1 MAGWEGL
8 ASPPRHFSCCYD
20 PHHEVLATDHHHE
33 VYVSKDTSPQQVSA
47 IAANRDQVTGICT
60 RLRAEVESSYWRG
73 KAGKTD
79 WAIILTALDL
89 AQYLGHL
96 DLFLDAR
103 SMSFAAGVAPTT
115 ASHSLRRLVKSRWL
129 IASPQND
136 IAPKYR
142 IPKNRANEYY
152 VNPAFP
158 HVYRNCYP
166 LRAPWEPRAGVT
178 SPHGEEESIRAA
190 TGEVVPNLIAILRR
204 GSTTYTHAGTR
215 QALLIGRTNLGVELG
230 ASGVWLALSADDQ
243 PRTIRELASLAMV
256 DHSTAGKVIRR
267 KLAPRGTL
275 SNVGGEWYG
284 LDEHPGGGWW
294 EGGKWVRGIPLWEC
308 QEKSRKVDRRLEVI
322 ADQRAEWMGDHI
334 RREEEWIAAEL
345 EHAAREFELACT

>member
-142 IPKNRANEYY
+142 IPKNRANEYTI
-152 VNPAFP
+152 NPCFP
-158 HVYRNCYP
+158 HVYSYV
-166 LRAPWEPRAGVT
+166 LPRGT
-178 SPHGEEESIRAA
+178 SQRPGERWLVSSGELESADLT
-190 TGEVVPNLIAILRR
+190 TGEVFPNLIAILRDA
-204 GSTTYTHAGTR
+204 THTYTHADTR
-215 QALLIGRTNLGVELG
+215 RALLIGRTNVGVELG
-230 ASGVWLALSADDQ
+230 KSAVWLRLRADDE
-243 PRTIRELASLAMV
+243 PRTIKELAGLAQV
-256 DHSTAGKVIRR
+256 NPVTAGQVIRR
-267 KLAPRGTL
+267 KLAPKGL
-275 SNVGGEWYG
+275 LVNQGGEWFA

-294 EGGKWVRGIPLWEC
+294 EGGKWVQGIPLHEC
-308 QEKSRKVDRRLEVI
+308 QAQDDRVGRRLRRI
-322 ADQRAEWMGDHI
+322 AADRAERTAELI
-334 RREEEWIAAEL
+334 RREEEWITAEL